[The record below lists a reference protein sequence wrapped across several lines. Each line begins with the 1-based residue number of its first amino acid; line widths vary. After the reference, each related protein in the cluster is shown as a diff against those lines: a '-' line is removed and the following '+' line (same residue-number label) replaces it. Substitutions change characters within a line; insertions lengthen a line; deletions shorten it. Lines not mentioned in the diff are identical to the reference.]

1 MLLQV
6 FSFVKITQ
14 SGVIRPSLSLCF
26 TKTISSF
33 VCLCVGGW
41 GKRERDYLH
50 NSLFF
55 LIESKV
61 IQRVI
66 FPINVSWR
74 LPLLLIFTVAHQILG
89 KRQIFLRKKQKIWNM
104 NPGY

>member
-33 VCLCVGGW
+33 VCLCWGGW
-41 GKRERDYLH
+41 KRDYLH
-50 NSLFF
+50 NSLFFF

-74 LPLLLIFTVAHQILG
+74 LLPLLIFTVAHQILG
-89 KRQIFLRKKQKIWNM
+89 KGQIFLRKNRKSGI
-104 NPGY
+104 